1 MTDDAVNLT
10 PRETDILAARLIAKH
25 IVNDSPAVVLWED
38 VPELSEQASGC
49 SSRTVPC
56 IPTHPRLKGEPV
68 ADQTPDPIDVIAG
81 AVGGMLG
88 HGYEPE
94 IAKVA
99 LEALK
104 AAGLQVT
111 PIPDAETLA
120 QRFHEA
126 YERLAPEYGYE
137 TRPDSAVPWNDV
149 PEQNRALMVAVCRE
163 MALPIPDADTRQE
176 VETLIEGQVPHV
188 CRSCGGT
195 GWIDDDG
202 WSDERWSLGLIEREE
217 GEGLIPCGACGDW
230 HIYRDEYSEPTTI
243 LDGWTSEQE
252 CRAAELLAAAYLGR
266 TD

>member
-1 MTDDAVNLT
+1 M
-10 PRETDILAARLIAKH
+10 
-25 IVNDSPAVVLWED
+25 
-38 VPELSEQASGC
+38 
-49 SSRTVPC
+49 
-56 IPTHPRLKGEPV
+56 

-176 VETLIEGQVPHV
+176 VETLVEAIKAMRP
-188 CRSCGGT
+188 
-195 GWIDDDG
+195 D
-202 WSDERWSLGLIEREE
+202 
-217 GEGLIPCGACGDW
+217 P
-230 HIYRDEYSEPTTI
+230 SEPAPP
-243 LDGWTSEQE
+243 GWDADDRRGDRNIY
-252 CRAAELLAAAYLGR
+252 RAAELLTAAYLSEGK
-266 TD
+266 